1 MSDSFVIRGGRIL
14 DPASGRD
21 EVGDLFVADGRLV
34 ERAPSGAVEIPAH
47 GLLVAPGLI
56 DLHVHLR
63 EPGGEE
69 NETIASGSLA
79 AARGGF
85 TTVVAMPNT
94 KPAHDTAETVA
105 LVMQRGQ
112 EAGLT
117 RVLPSGAITLGRQ
130 GQTLTDM
137 AALKAAGAI
146 AFTDDGSTVQDDAVM
161 EAAMREAA
169 RLGLPLMDHAQDN
182 LVERQGGVMHEGAVS
197 RRFGY
202 PGIPTSAEER
212 IIRRDIALAAKT
224 GVRLHIQHV
233 TSAEGAAAI
242 REARARGLPVTGE
255 LTPHHLAL
263 CDEDIDPDNADYK
276 MNPPLRSA
284 ADRAALIQAG
294 RDGTLSCFAT
304 DHAPHSADKKARGFL
319 KGPFGLVGLETAIG
333 LTWTELVEKGLLA
346 PMDWL
351 ARWTLEPARILGR
364 PAPSLACGAPA
375 DLVLIDVTQPWT
387 VDRQQLASKSK
398 NTPFHGRTLRGRAM
412 ATLLGGRL
420 VMSRAG
426 LRKGT

>member
-1 MSDSFVIRGGRIL
+1 MSTSFILRGGRIL
-14 DPASGRD
+14 DPARRRD
-21 EVGDLFVADGRLV
+21 ETGDLFMQDGLITD
-34 ERAPSGAVEIPAH
+34 APPPGATELDAR
-47 GLLVAPGLI
+47 GLLVVPGLI

-69 NETIASGSLA
+69 NETIATGSQA

-94 KPAHDTAETVA
+94 KPAHDTPETVA
-105 LVMQRGQ
+105 LVKRRGE

-130 GQTLTDM
+130 GKALTDL
-137 AALKAAGAI
+137 AALKAAGAV

-161 EAAMREAA
+161 EAGMREAA

-182 LVERQGGVMHEGAVS
+182 LVERQGGVMHEGEMS
-197 RRFGY
+197 RRFGL
-202 PGIPTSAEER
+202 PGIPSSAEER
-212 IIRRDIALAAKT
+212 IIRRDIELAART

-263 CDEDIDPDNADYK
+263 CDEDIDPGNADYK
-276 MNPPLRSA
+276 MNPPLRSR
-284 ADRAALIQAG
+284 ADRAELIKACLE
-294 RDGTLSCFAT
+294 GTLSCFAT

-333 LTWTELVEKGLLA
+333 VTWTELVERGLLT
-346 PMDWL
+346 PLDWL
-351 ARWTLEPARILGR
+351 ARWTLEPARILGLPR
-364 PAPSLACGAPA
+364 PGLQPGQPA
-375 DLVLIDVTQPWT
+375 DVVLVDVARDWT
-387 VDRQQLASKSK
+387 VDRTALVSKSR
-398 NTPFHGRTLRGRAM
+398 NTPFHGRALRGRAV
-412 ATLLGGRL
+412 ATWLAGRL
-420 VMSRAG
+420 VWNG
-426 LRKGT
+426 L